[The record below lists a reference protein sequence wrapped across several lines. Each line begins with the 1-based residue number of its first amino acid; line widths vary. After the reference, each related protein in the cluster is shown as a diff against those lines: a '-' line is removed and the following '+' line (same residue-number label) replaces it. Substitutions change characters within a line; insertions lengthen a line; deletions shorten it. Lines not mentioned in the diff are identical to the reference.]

1 MPRKKLTV
9 PDMMAQPYYMSIL
22 TLTNEFQGSDE
33 YYGLEQ
39 IHYRYALQK
48 NPKMPDHYKRKMK
61 NFFGK
66 ELRELFEQSD
76 DFEKRGL
83 PRRIFR
89 DCIPKGSHLSFYL
102 KNLVDIKLLESVEN
116 SDGKKG
122 YVTYFI
128 NDIYPTQEVFKN
140 IDEKISPTALS
151 PIYWGDPDIKIGNA
165 DWEKGV
171 FFRPY
176 FIGIPEE
183 IFTPRGELI
192 KEFEKAHQK
201 LEDGIIA
208 FGEFLRKNV
217 KPNVDYPDK
226 YPYEKTFSHKF
237 GLYLELDLLS
247 DIGIKAFK
255 KEHKR
260 YEEEQRKK

>member
-1 MPRKKLTV
+1 
-9 PDMMAQPYYMSIL
+9 
-22 TLTNEFQGSDE
+22 
-33 YYGLEQ
+33 
-39 IHYRYALQK
+39 
-48 NPKMPDHYKRKMK
+48 MK

-128 NDIYPTQEVFKN
+128 NDIYPIQEVFKN
-140 IDEKISPTALS
+140 IDERISPIALS
-151 PIYWGDPDIKIGNA
+151 PIYWGYPDIKIGNA

-171 FFRPY
+171 FFSPY

-201 LEDGIIA
+201 LEDGIFA
-208 FGEFLRKNV
+208 FGEFLRKNT
-217 KPNVDYPDK
+217 KRNTQLPKDPNYGVD
-226 YPYEKTFSHKF
+226 FSHKY
-237 GLYLELDLLS
+237 GLYIELDLLS
-247 DIGIKAFK
+247 DKGIKTIKNTLVIGRDK
-255 KEHKR
+255 KEK
-260 YEEEQRKK
+260 